1 MSKGRKNGLPKH
13 VAIIMDGNGRWA
25 NRRAMPRFFG
35 HRQGVKALKTAV
47 RYASNQG
54 IAVLTV
60 YAFSTENWTRPQD
73 EVKFLMDL
81 MHKTFVQEIEEL
93 RREGVRIQLIGD
105 RSTLSPDI
113 LKVWNQAEELT
124 KDNTGL
130 VLNVAFNYGGRQEI
144 TKAAQRLA
152 EQVARGEITVED
164 ITPEKIDTLLY
175 THKTPDP
182 YLIIRTGGEMRLS
195 NFLLWQ
201 AAYSEFYVTDVLWPD
216 FGEGDF
222 AQALQ
227 AYQARERRFGQV
239 SAKEQS

>member
-81 MHKTFVQEIEEL
+81 MHKTFVQ
-93 RREGVRIQLIGD
+93 
-105 RSTLSPDI
+105 
-113 LKVWNQAEELT
+113 K
-124 KDNTGL
+124 
-130 VLNVAFNYGGRQEI
+130 
-144 TKAAQRLA
+144 
-152 EQVARGEITVED
+152 
-164 ITPEKIDTLLY
+164 
-175 THKTPDP
+175 
-182 YLIIRTGGEMRLS
+182 
-195 NFLLWQ
+195 
-201 AAYSEFYVTDVLWPD
+201 
-216 FGEGDF
+216 
-222 AQALQ
+222 
-227 AYQARERRFGQV
+227 
-239 SAKEQS
+239 